1 MLVLE
6 EGFSPWYIQ
15 GGNPLSD
22 PNNSDDQLGVNE
34 HEPKELGKDLGH
46 HSSPSNSLTVWSPS
60 ATRYSSVASAARA
73 GRSPQL
79 RVLERAAA
87 RDKSPSA

>member
-1 MLVLE
+1 MV
-6 EGFSPWYIQ
+6 FP

-46 HSSPSNSLTVWSPS
+46 HPSLSNSLTVWSRGS
-60 ATRYSSVASAARA
+60 HKMLVRGLCMSCKEDLHDCVYW
-73 GRSPQL
+73 
-79 RVLERAAA
+79 ERQM
-87 RDKSPSA
+87 

>member
-1 MLVLE
+1 MAY
-6 EGFSPWYIQ
+6 P

-46 HSSPSNSLTVWSPS
+46 HLSLSPTVSLVWSMGS
-60 ATRYSSVASAARA
+60 HKILVRGLYSSCEEDLHNCVYWKR
-73 GRSPQL
+73 QM
-79 RVLERAAA
+79 
-87 RDKSPSA
+87 